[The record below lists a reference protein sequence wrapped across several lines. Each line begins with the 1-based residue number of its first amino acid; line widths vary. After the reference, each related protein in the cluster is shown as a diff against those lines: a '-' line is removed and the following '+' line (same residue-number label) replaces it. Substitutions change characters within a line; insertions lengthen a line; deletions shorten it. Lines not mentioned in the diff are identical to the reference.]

1 MSAHPENDRFEPL
14 IGEWSLAM
22 VPVGEEPP
30 DPLPDVGA
38 RASFAWMGDGAFV
51 VQRWTVPV
59 PEAPNGLAVIGW
71 NAGRG
76 ACLQHYF
83 DDRGVARVYE
93 IDLADGVWTMAR
105 TQPDLMPLDFGQRFT
120 GILSADRN
128 RIDGTWEIAHQGQD
142 WHKDFDLIYTRVG

>member
-1 MSAHPENDRFEPL
+1 MPAHPENDRFEPL

-22 VPVGEEPP
+22 VRVGEDRP
-30 DPLPDVGA
+30 DPLADVGA

-71 NAGRG
+71 NADRG

-93 IDLADGVWTMAR
+93 IDLVDGVWTMAR
-105 TQPDLMPLDFGQRFT
+105 TQADLMPLDFAQRFT
-120 GILSADRN
+120 GVFSADRN
-128 RIDGTWEIAHQGQD
+128 RIDGTWEIAREGQD
-142 WHKDFDLIYTRVG
+142 WHKDFDLIYNRVG